1 MKKGLTNAT
10 IYFVVVCAVYLLI
23 LLSPE
28 WFGFY
33 GLMLFYMA
41 HFIGLLLVRPFYI
54 HTVNSSRLEG
64 HFIICGMGRVGR
76 SVARELARK
85 PVPFDKEHPFKNLG
99 IRTVRFNGK
108 AQPESSPLAVED
120 VELTAREFQGING
133 VQQFLRNPLV

>member
-10 IYFVVVCAVYLLI
+10 IYFVVVCGVYLLI

-64 HFIICGMGRVGR
+64 HFIDVLLITINAAVVFLITWLWQR
-76 SVARELARK
+76 A
-85 PVPFDKEHPFKNLG
+85 KN
-99 IRTVRFNGK
+99 R
-108 AQPESSPLAVED
+108 
-120 VELTAREFQGING
+120 
-133 VQQFLRNPLV
+133 